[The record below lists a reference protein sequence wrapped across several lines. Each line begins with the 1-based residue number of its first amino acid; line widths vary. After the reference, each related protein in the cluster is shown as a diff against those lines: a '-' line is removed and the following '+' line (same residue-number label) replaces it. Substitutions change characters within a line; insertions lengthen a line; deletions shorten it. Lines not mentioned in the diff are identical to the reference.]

1 MSKNTSLTIG
11 TRASPLAVRQSELV
25 AHHLSAA
32 HGLDNADIGISKII
46 TKGDRALDTTLSE
59 LGGKGLFTEE
69 LEAGLKNGTFD
80 MAVHSLKDLP
90 TQNVEGL
97 TLGAILPRASAADI
111 LVLRDGVSANGLADL
126 PQGAHIGTASL
137 RRQAQLLRARPDAKI
152 SVLRGNI
159 GTRLSKL
166 NAADSDLHATLLAAA
181 GLARLDMPLK
191 RGVELTKAEM
201 LPAAGQ
207 GALAVQCRADDEA
220 LLALLAPLNCAAT
233 QACVTAERAFLRALD
248 GSCRTPIAALAHI
261 KNDTLYMHGR
271 LLAADGSDMVET
283 RISCP
288 PHASAVAGR
297 EAGESLRKQAPYL
310 VTG

>member
-25 AHHLSAA
+25 AHDLRAA
-32 HGLDNADIGISKII
+32 HGLDNADIGISEIT

-90 TQNVEGL
+90 TQNAEGL
-97 TLGAILPRASAADI
+97 TLGAILPRAHAADM

-152 SVLRGNI
+152 SLLRGNI
-159 GTRLSKL
+159 GTRLKKL
-166 NAADSDLHATLLAAA
+166 ETSNMDATLLAAA

-191 RGVELTKAEM
+191 RGVELTEAEM

-233 QACVTAERAFLRALD
+233 QACVTAERAFLQALD
-248 GSCRTPIAALAHI
+248 GSCRTPIAALARI
-261 KNDTLYMHGR
+261 NNDTLYMHGR

-283 RISCP
+283 RISCS
-288 PHASAVAGR
+288 PHAAAAAGR
-297 EAGESLRKQAPYL
+297 EAGESLRTQAPHL
-310 VTG
+310 VTD